1 MNTNHLE
8 TQIIYQVLKKLY
20 DIDNWPDITTPRMY
34 RYSHRNIK
42 YYEKLCD
49 KFGNIKYDSTN
60 KLYQIISKLNELCIG
75 NRTVLYQYVDLKGYN
90 IHFGINY
97 KNTITK
103 LVCTDINDLVKN
115 TTPSYNTV
123 DFYIDKIYRKL
134 IK

>member
-1 MNTNHLE
+1 MNNNLE
-8 TQIIYQVLKKLY
+8 KQVLRELY
-20 DIDNWPDITTPRMY
+20 KSYNWP
-34 RYSHRNIK
+34 NINTQRLYKLSISNQK
-42 YYEKLCD
+42 YFQKLCD

-60 KLYQIISKLNELCIG
+60 KLYQIISKLDELCIR

-103 LVCTDINDLVKN
+103 LVCTDINDLIKN
-115 TTPSYNTV
+115 ITPSYNTV
-123 DFYIDKIYRKL
+123 DFYVDKIYRKL